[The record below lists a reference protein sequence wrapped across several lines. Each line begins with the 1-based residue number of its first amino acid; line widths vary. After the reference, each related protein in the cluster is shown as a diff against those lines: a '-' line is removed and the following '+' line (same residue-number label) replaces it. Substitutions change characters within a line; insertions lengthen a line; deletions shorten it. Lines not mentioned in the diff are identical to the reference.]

1 MQVGEN
7 IVFHVRSN
15 KYVEHLNY
23 VISNSGKVLESSSIR
38 LAPYNM
44 RTFHVLVTKEMA
56 PLTTLLVW
64 HMDSA
69 GYVVAQSLPFPVDT
83 SKGKHNLVSPINNQI
98 RFNREICRK
107 MADVEVKI

>member
-1 MQVGEN
+1 M
-7 IVFHVRSN
+7 FHVRSN

-64 HMDSA
+64 HMDRA

-83 SKGKHNLVSPINNQI
+83 SKGKHNLVSQINNQI
-98 RFNREICRK
+98 RLNREICRK
-107 MADVEVKI
+107 MPDVEAKI